1 MKVSYLCV
9 LSILLLATCI
19 TGVSAHTD
27 PAGWG
32 SAWQNWGNPSVS
44 DGVIDNY
51 TVGATSRYPGELD
64 VFWYDRAG
72 IGDVSDGTGL
82 MTRWTTGTDW
92 YNTQRTSRTYRPPA
106 AVSWDANRI
115 DVFTQAYRS
124 AGSSEHDLQW
134 THWDPADGWTNWFT
148 LPNNTVIHLHWDYS
162 PAAISPSPGYLT
174 VFFVDPSGHL
184 RHLDYSDYGDG
195 WTHTVEQ
202 GQLLGGDLTSS
213 PAAAV
218 YTVGSGLT
226 WRQYTE
232 VFARGLNN
240 NLWKLEGT
248 RSTIFSDIV
257 WGSWTEVP
265 SGSGL
270 AGAPSVV
277 SRYPGS
283 LDVVYKRTNGDTV
296 MRSYSHGTWSGEV
309 VVYGVGDMTSDP
321 TLVSWSQY
329 HMQIFEV
336 GTSKIDDNL
345 VWAYPWNSPNP
356 VLSTMRPDGP
366 ANQQFTLSL
375 GGANFYPNSVILIDG
390 NPVADTN
397 FVTEHSLTVTL
408 TLAQGD
414 HTVTVK
420 NPSDGVGADKYSAT
434 WHLEVIPA
442 STIGVFRPSTHLFYL
457 DYNGNGVWNGAAVD
471 RSYNFGIS
479 GDIPISGDWNS
490 DGTTEIG
497 VFRPS
502 THLFYLD
509 YNGNGAWN
517 GASIDKQYNFGI
529 TGDTPISGDWNADG
543 RTEIG
548 VYRPSTHMF
557 YLDYSGDGAWNGASI
572 DKQYNFGITGD
583 IPITGDWN
591 LDGKYEIGVF
601 RNSTHLFYLDYNGNG
616 AWNGASVDRQYNFGI
631 TGDIPI
637 SGDWNN
643 DVIPEIGVFR
653 NSTHLFYL
661 DYNGNGAWNGAG
673 VDRTYNFGITGDTP
687 ISGKW

>member
-1 MKVSYLCV
+1 
-9 LSILLLATCI
+9 
-19 TGVSAHTD
+19 
-27 PAGWG
+27 
-32 SAWQNWGNPSVS
+32 
-44 DGVIDNY
+44 
-51 TVGATSRYPGELD
+51 
-64 VFWYDRAG
+64 
-72 IGDVSDGTGL
+72 
-82 MTRWTTGTDW
+82 
-92 YNTQRTSRTYRPPA
+92 
-106 AVSWDANRI
+106 
-115 DVFTQAYRS
+115 
-124 AGSSEHDLQW
+124 
-134 THWDPADGWTNWFT
+134 
-148 LPNNTVIHLHWDYS
+148 
-162 PAAISPSPGYLT
+162 
-174 VFFVDPSGHL
+174 
-184 RHLDYSDYGDG
+184 
-195 WTHTVEQ
+195 
-202 GQLLGGDLTSS
+202 
-213 PAAAV
+213 
-218 YTVGSGLT
+218 
-226 WRQYTE
+226 
-232 VFARGLNN
+232 
-240 NLWKLEGT
+240 
-248 RSTIFSDIV
+248 
-257 WGSWTEVP
+257 
-265 SGSGL
+265 
-270 AGAPSVV
+270 
-277 SRYPGS
+277 
-283 LDVVYKRTNGDTV
+283 
-296 MRSYSHGTWSGEV
+296 
-309 VVYGVGDMTSDP
+309 
-321 TLVSWSQY
+321 
-329 HMQIFEV
+329 MQIFEV
-336 GTSKIDDNL
+336 GTSAGDDNQ
-345 VWAYPWNSPNP
+345 VWALPWNSPDP
-356 VLSTMRPDGP
+356 TLLTMTPSAP

-375 GGANFYPNSVILIDG
+375 GGTNFYPNSVILIDG

-397 FVTEHSLTVTL
+397 FVNEHSLTVKL
-408 TLAQGD
+408 TLVQGD

-420 NPSDGVGADKYSAT
+420 NPSDGAGADKYSAT

-442 STIGVFRPSTHLFYL
+442 PTIGVFRPSTHLFYL

>member
-1 MKVSYLCV
+1 MKVSYLFI
-9 LSILLLATCI
+9 LSILLLVTCI
-19 TGVSAHTD
+19 PGVSAHTD

-32 SAWQNWGNPSVS
+32 PFSAWQNWGNPSVS
-44 DGVIDNY
+44 DGAIDNY
-51 TVGATSRYPGELD
+51 TVGATSRYPGEND

-92 YNTQRTSRTYRPPA
+92 YNTGRTSRTYRPPA

-148 LPNNTVIHLHWDYS
+148 LPNNTVIHLHWDYA
-162 PAAISPSPGYLT
+162 PAAISPGTGNLI

-195 WTHTVEQ
+195 WTHTAEE

-218 YTVGSGLT
+218 YSVGSGVT
-226 WRQYTE
+226 YIQYVE

-283 LDVVYKRTNGDTV
+283 LDVAYKRGNGDIV
-296 MRSYSHGTWSGEV
+296 MRSFSDGVWSGEV
-309 VVYGVGDMTSDP
+309 VVDGNGDRTSDP
-321 TLVSWSQY
+321 ALASWSQY
-329 HMQIFEV
+329 HIELFEM
-336 GTSKIDDNL
+336 GTSTTEDNQ
-345 VWAYPWNSPNP
+345 VWYYPWNSPNP
-356 VLSTMRPDGP
+356 TLSTMTSSAP

-397 FVTEHSLTVTL
+397 FVTEHSLTVKLTL
-408 TLAQGD
+408 TQGL
-414 HTVTVK
+414 HTVRVK

-434 WHLEVIPA
+434 WNLEVTPA
-442 STIGVFRPSTHLFYL
+442 SKVGVFRPSTHTFYL
-457 DYNGNGVWNGAAVD
+457 KNGTTTTSINWGLSTDLPVT
-471 RSYNFGIS
+471 
-479 GDIPISGDWNS
+479 GDWNG
-490 DGTTEIG
+490 DGRTEVGAFRPFVHTFYLKDAKTTAINWGLSTDLPVTGDWNGNRRTEVG

-502 THLFYLD
+502 THTFYLQ
-509 YNGNGAWN
+509 NGTTTTAINWGLSTDLPVTGDWN
-517 GASIDKQYNFGI
+517 GDGRTDVGVFRPSSHTFYLKNGTKTTSINWGLSTDLPVTGDWNGDGI
-529 TGDTPISGDWNADG
+529 TGDV
-543 RTEIG
+543 G
-548 VYRPSTHMF
+548 VFRPSTHTF
-557 YLDYSGDGAWNGASI
+557 YLKTGTTTTAISWGISS
-572 DKQYNFGITGD
+572 DKPVTGN
-583 IPITGDWN
+583 W
-591 LDGKYEIGVF
+591 
-601 RNSTHLFYLDYNGNG
+601 
-616 AWNGASVDRQYNFGI
+616 
-631 TGDIPI
+631 
-637 SGDWNN
+637 
-643 DVIPEIGVFR
+643 
-653 NSTHLFYL
+653 
-661 DYNGNGAWNGAG
+661 
-673 VDRTYNFGITGDTP
+673 
-687 ISGKW
+687 